1 MSSPLS
7 RAGTAPGPPAAGLGE
22 KLDWD
27 AFSARYFPGRKRHD
41 LEAIAAYRAHKQGRD
56 WRKSGDESTRP
67 KLTLVPSDSH
77 PAAIE
82 SELDAPAL
90 GRLVVALAADPRE
103 GSGFPR

>member
-1 MSSPLS
+1 MGASERKVSMSSSLS

-56 WRKSGDESTRP
+56 WRKSGDEST
-67 KLTLVPSDSH
+67 H
-77 PAAIE
+77 QAE
-82 SELDAPAL
+82 
-90 GRLVVALAADPRE
+90 ADPRAE
-103 GSGFPR
+103 